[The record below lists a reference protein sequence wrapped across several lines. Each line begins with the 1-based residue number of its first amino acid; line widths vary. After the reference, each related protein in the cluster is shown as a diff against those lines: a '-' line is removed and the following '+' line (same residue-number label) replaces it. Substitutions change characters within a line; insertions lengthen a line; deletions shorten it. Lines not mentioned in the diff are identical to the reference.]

1 LQEINAVLGEQ
12 LSADD
17 EEAVMAEFENLEAHV
32 CPKKLLELSFVGKQ
46 PKILQHAK
54 DLENVLGARF
64 TLYSSGFIKT
74 RAEAKD
80 RDPIS
85 SVEPLKLPMDTPFY

>member
-1 LQEINAVLGEQ
+1 MLFWVSSYQ
-12 LSADD
+12 LRTKKLLWL
-17 EEAVMAEFENLEAHV
+17 NLKFWRHRFV
-32 CPKKLLELSFVGKQ
+32 PTPKKLLELSFVGKQ